1 MSCFN
6 FGREDE
12 DFPFEEEAL
21 RFFKG
26 KIPGWDTLEF
36 KVPTWKEEVL
46 SRLRAFK
53 NALEGSDEEP
63 LIDYLIRVIE
73 RGAPSG
79 DRLKVWRYLVE
90 EHLFPLLERLI
101 FYRVNEPLGEEE
113 LSFKI
118 KEVGEL
124 PGHSKVKT
132 PADAIGRIIA
142 LLSLGGEDD

>member
-26 KIPGWDTLEF
+26 KIPGWDELEF
-36 KVPTWKEEVL
+36 KVPTWRERVRE
-46 SRLRAFK
+46 RLLAFK
-53 NALEGSDEEP
+53 NALLGSEEEP
-63 LIDYLIRVIE
+63 LIDYALTLVE
-73 RGAPSG
+73 RENPEGE
-79 DRLKVWRYLVE
+79 RLKVWLYLFE
-90 EHLFPLLERLI
+90 EHLFPLLERLV

-118 KEVGEL
+118 KEIGEL
-124 PGHSKVKT
+124 PGHSKVKS
-132 PADAIGRIIA
+132 PSDAINRIIA
-142 LLSLGGEDD
+142 LLNCGGEDD